1 MRPSLAHTLPIVH
14 ADLREPDVSTP
25 TSPEPGARRSLR
37 RRLAG
42 GPLARAIG
50 RADVRIYRLVRSA
63 ARPPRLVR
71 WVRRFSSTGEH
82 ARLWLMLGVAGATA
96 DRRRRR
102 RWLVA
107 TEAVAS
113 AYLLNTLFKVVF
125 SRRRPALDEL
135 PALIATPTALSF
147 PSAHSTS
154 SFAAARAFSAL
165 APAGPLYA
173 AAGAMALSRVYLG
186 VHYPSDIAVGA
197 ALGTVIGSAGR

>member
-1 MRPSLAHTLPIVH
+1 MR
-14 ADLREPDVSTP
+14 ADPLDPDVSIP
-25 TSPEPGARRSLR
+25 TSADPAARRSLR

-50 RADVRIYRLVRSA
+50 RADVRAYRVVRTA
-63 ARPPRLVR
+63 ARPHRAVR
-71 WVRRFSSTGEH
+71 WVRRYSSLGEH
-82 ARLWLMLGVAGATA
+82 AGLWLALGLAGAAA
-96 DRRRRR
+96 DRLRRR

-107 TEAVAS
+107 TESVAC
-113 AYLLNTLFKVVF
+113 AYLLNTLLKVVF
-125 SRRRPALDEL
+125 RRGRPVLDEL

-154 SFAAARAFSAL
+154 SFAAARAFSGL

-197 ALGTVIGSAGR
+197 AIGTVIGSAGR